1 MRQIQLAKSAICAGL
16 ITLLEEE
23 GVDAADVER
32 FSIAGGFGSSM
43 NFDSACAIGLFPAA
57 LRDKTG
63 FIGNGALGGASM
75 LLMNKIAARHRAEHM
90 AQQAT
95 ELSLSASPAFMDYYV
110 DCMSFMEF

>member
-1 MRQIQLAKSAICAGL
+1 
-16 ITLLEEE
+16 EEE

-32 FSIAGGFGSSM
+32 FCIAGGFGSSM

-75 LLMNKIAARHRAEHM
+75 LLMNKSLRERSEQM